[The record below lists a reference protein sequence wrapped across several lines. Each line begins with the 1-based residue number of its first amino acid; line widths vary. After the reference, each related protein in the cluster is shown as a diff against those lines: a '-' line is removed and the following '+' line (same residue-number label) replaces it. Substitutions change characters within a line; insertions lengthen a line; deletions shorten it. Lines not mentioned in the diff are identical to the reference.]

1 MTTVLVTLWPLFV
14 LIVAGYGME
23 RNGFPGPGFWPGAER
38 FNYFV
43 LFPALLFTS
52 LAGAPLTNPAL
63 PHLLVAIA
71 LVLIVLTLGLV
82 VLRRLGR
89 WPAARFGVF
98 LQGLLRFNT
107 YLGLAV
113 TGSLYGRDGL
123 QLAAVVLAL
132 LVPTVNVLSVWALT
146 SDGHTSV
153 AALLRP
159 IVRNPLILACMAG
172 AAVNL
177 AGIPLGYGVDSL
189 LKLLAATSLPLGLLS
204 VGAALKPQELGREM
218 RPLVAN
224 SLARLVLV
232 PAVAF
237 AAALALGLP
246 PVERAILVIFFA
258 LPTAP
263 TSYVLTRQLG
273 GDGHLM
279 AGIITLQTLI
289 SALTLTVAISLA
301 AATSG

>member
-23 RNGFPGPGFWPGAER
+23 RKGFPGPGFWPGAER

-159 IVRNPLILACMAG
+159 IVRNPLILACIAG

>member
-14 LIVAGYGME
+14 LIVAGYAME
-23 RNGFPGPGFWPGAER
+23 RKGFPGPGFWPGAER

-71 LVLIVLTLGLV
+71 IVLLLLTLGLV
-82 VLRRLGR
+82 VSRRLGR

-98 LQGLLRFNT
+98 LQGVLRFNT

-113 TGSLYGRDGL
+113 TGSLYGREGL

-146 SDGHTSV
+146 SDGQTSLS
-153 AALLRP
+153 ALLRP
-159 IVRNPLILACMAG
+159 IVRNPLILACAAG

-177 AGIPLGYGVDSL
+177 AGIPLGYGVGSL
-189 LKLLAATSLPLGLLS
+189 LKLLAGTSLPLGLLS
-204 VGAALKPQELGREM
+204 VGAALKPQELGRELA
-218 RPLVAN
+218 PLLAN
-224 SLARLVLV
+224 SLTRLVIV
-232 PAVAF
+232 PALAF
-237 AAALALGLP
+237 AVAVALSLP

-279 AGIITLQTLI
+279 AGIITAQTLI
-289 SALTLTVAISLA
+289 SALTLTLAISMA
-301 AATSG
+301 AAAAG